1 MPPPLSPCSSN
12 QAALSG
18 QLSLRRLLAPKWEN
32 AFTSRRSFN
41 LWLPRNPDMKLS
53 IDRYLG
59 RYPTLSAF
67 LYLTIVIA
75 LGLSALL
82 CLFDSLEIYR
92 ARDRSSERLARIKDR
107 TELAI
112 HPQDVTA
119 DPWPAGSPFLE
130 GQTVTIAGASLLQ
143 RITESIVRAGGSVDS
158 SEINTQESQ
167 LKNGYLK
174 GMAIFEIEQTALQ
187 TFLYDIEGSMP
198 FLFVDELVVN
208 APSSNTA
215 GKTRVLVQISGR
227 WWVAK

>member
-1 MPPPLSPCSSN
+1 
-12 QAALSG
+12 
-18 QLSLRRLLAPKWEN
+18 
-32 AFTSRRSFN
+32 
-41 LWLPRNPDMKLS
+41 MKLS
-53 IDRYLG
+53 IDRYFG
-59 RYPTLSAF
+59 RYPTLSTF
-67 LYLTIVIA
+67 IYLTIVIG
-75 LGLSALL
+75 LCLSALF
-82 CLFDSLEIYR
+82 CLLDTLEIYR
-92 ARDRSSERLARIKDR
+92 ARDRSSEKLARIKDR
-107 TELAI
+107 TELATRP
-112 HPQDVTA
+112 HDVTA

-187 TFLYDIEGSMP
+187 TFLYDIEGGMP

-227 WWVAK
+227 WWGAK